1 MKIHSMSLSS
11 STCYSHTKLIAV
23 STAADAAAIVA
34 MALDIGFGNSHSYY
48 LSSAVLRR
56 ILAWATI

>member
-1 MKIHSMSLSS
+1 MKIHSMSSS

-23 STAADAAAIVA
+23 STVAAAVA
-34 MALDIGFGNSHSYY
+34 VVAKALDKGFRNSNFYY
-48 LSSAVLRR
+48 SSSAGLRR

>member
-1 MKIHSMSLSS
+1 MKIHSMPSSS

-23 STAADAAAIVA
+23 STAVAAVVA
-34 MALDIGFGNSHSYY
+34 KALDKGFRNSNFYY
-48 LSSAVLRR
+48 SSSAGLRR